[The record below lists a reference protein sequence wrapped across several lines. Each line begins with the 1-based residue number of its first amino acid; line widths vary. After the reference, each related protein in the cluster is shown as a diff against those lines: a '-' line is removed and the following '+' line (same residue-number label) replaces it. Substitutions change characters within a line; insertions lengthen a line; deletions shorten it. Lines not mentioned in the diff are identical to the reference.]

1 MIVDPKGVGT
11 VTRLGQLEAL
21 SGPVRTRILR
31 AAGRPTTVAELAEGL
46 QVPKTR
52 LYYHVNLLIE
62 EGMLAQVD
70 ERKAGARIEKIYLRT
85 ASNYQLGDGLVEEI
99 GDPRKAA
106 EATAAVVLDPSRMET
121 EDALERSF
129 RGEEV
134 QAEISRI
141 VVRLKPE
148 DVERF
153 EQAVGDLM
161 EAMRTADSDGGS
173 LPYALTV
180 TFVPIDSGEA
190 SDVR

>member
-11 VTRLGQLEAL
+11 VNRLSQLEAL

-70 ERKAGARIEKIYLRT
+70 DRKSGARIEKIYLRT
-85 ASNYQLGDGLVEEI
+85 ASDYQMGDGLVEEI

-106 EATAAVVLDPSRMET
+106 EATASVVLDPARTET
-121 EDALERSF
+121 EDILERTF

-134 QAEISRI
+134 QAEISR
-141 VVRLKPE
+141 VVAQLKPE

-153 EQAVGDLM
+153 EQALGELT
-161 EAMRTADSDGGS
+161 EAMRRAHSDEGS
-173 LPYALTV
+173 VPYALTV
-180 TFVPIDSGEA
+180 TFVPTDSAEA
-190 SDVR
+190 SDVN

>member
-1 MIVDPKGVGT
+1 MIVDPEAVGT
-11 VTRLGQLEAL
+11 VNRLSQLEAL

-62 EGMLAQVD
+62 EGMLIQVD
-70 ERKAGARIEKIYLRT
+70 ERKSGARIEKIYLRT
-85 ASNYQLGDGLVEEI
+85 ASNYQLGDGLVEEL
-99 GDPRKAA
+99 GDSRKAA
-106 EATAAVVLDPSRMET
+106 EATAAVVLDPARTET
-121 EDALERSF
+121 EDFLERTF

-134 QAEISRI
+134 DAEISR
-141 VVRLKPE
+141 VVVQLKPE

-153 EQAVGDLM
+153 EQALGDLI
-161 EAMRTADSDGGS
+161 EAMRTAHSEEGS
-173 LPYALTV
+173 IPYALTV

-190 SDVR
+190 FDVR